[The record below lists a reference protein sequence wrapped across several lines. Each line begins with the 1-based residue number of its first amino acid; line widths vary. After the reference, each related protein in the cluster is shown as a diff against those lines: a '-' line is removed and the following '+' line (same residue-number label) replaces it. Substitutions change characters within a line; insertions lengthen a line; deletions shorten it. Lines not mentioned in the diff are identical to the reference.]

1 MYVYD
6 VANNLAKTIQ
16 ESKEYK
22 EYKSVKEELKS
33 DLEMKA
39 KIDKFEK
46 IRYEVQVM
54 SFQGEKQDEEK
65 MKKLQEMYEILMK
78 EPKIKEYFD
87 IEVRFNIM
95 LADVNKIISESTPED
110 ITVMV
115 QKEVGDR
122 FMSQP
127 NSRNYGSLS
136 VFLQYN
142 FDVTRVVNVNKRCF
156 EPVPKVDSV
165 VVKLTKNKKYEAK
178 DEEKFYK
185 LVKDSFTQK
194 RKNLRNNLRNYN
206 LEKIEEIDLIVGNTE
221 KVEIVLVIRPTIA

>member
-33 DLEMKA
+33 SPEMKA
-39 KIDKFEK
+39 KIDEFEK

-95 LADVNKIISESTPED
+95 LADVNKIISES
-110 ITVMV
+110 V
-115 QKEVGDR
+115 KE
-122 FMSQP
+122 
-127 NSRNYGSLS
+127 L
-136 VFLQYN
+136 L
-142 FDVTRVVNVNKRCF
+142 
-156 EPVPKVDSV
+156 
-165 VVKLTKNKKYEAK
+165 
-178 DEEKFYK
+178 
-185 LVKDSFTQK
+185 
-194 RKNLRNNLRNYN
+194 
-206 LEKIEEIDLIVGNTE
+206 
-221 KVEIVLVIRPTIA
+221 